1 MAGLEDLGAI
11 QAAVQAICPLYNGG
25 LLGAFMYVWDFF
37 PFMVT
42 AVAFFVSLYNNEI
55 YFFIASLFL
64 TSDMVLNMVL
74 RLIFQEPGPFVGCGA
89 KYQNPSYSSEHST
102 FFVVI
107 LITFIM
113 MWRSRLSG
121 VRLFLLNIFYVI
133 VLTARIYIGTNT
145 NFQLMMGG
153 VTGTL
158 YGVLIQL
165 YIYYLLYP
173 RFDQIL
179 SLAFVQWLGMENRVY
194 KDQYLED
201 ERTALGTVMNNVPS
215 VPTAMTPVRI
225 RAPLTKYLW
234 AVFVEL
240 LIVTYQLFIL
250 FDTTVVSTQNR
261 LPFAFWAALVPSLT
275 LVFTVVAIIALRDNI
290 LIAWYRAWPKPQ
302 QVEHYERVYRE
313 ELPAVELLRIYQI
326 YVLTAQWLYTLV
338 VFIPA
343 AVVYQ
348 NDMVRLRMYLL
359 IPFIMLLVAHIVFAY
374 STRAIIVTPSGTT
387 VASMPKR
394 LYPAIALQAT
404 DQQRAMHGGSDDKI
418 N

>member
-11 QAAVQAICPLYNGG
+11 QAAVQTLCPLYTGG

-37 PFMVT
+37 PFMLT

-55 YFFIASLFL
+55 YFFVASLFL

-74 RLIFQEPGPFVGCGA
+74 RLIFQEPGPYAGCGA
-89 KYQNPSYSSEHST
+89 HYQNPSYSSEHST
-102 FFVVI
+102 FFVIMLV
-107 LITFIM
+107 TFIM

-121 VRLFLLNIFYVI
+121 LRLFLLNLFYAL

-165 YIYYLLYP
+165 YIYYILYP
-173 RFDQIL
+173 RFDQLL

-201 ERTALGTVMNNVPS
+201 ERTALGTVTNLVPS
-215 VPTAMTPVRI
+215 VPSLPTRVRK
-225 RAPLTKYLW
+225 PLAKYLW
-234 AVFVEL
+234 TVLAEALVVA
-240 LIVTYQLFIL
+240 YQLFIL
-250 FDTTVVSTQNR
+250 FDTTVVETQNQ
-261 LPFAFWAALVPSLT
+261 LPFAFWAAFVPSLT
-275 LVFTVVAIIALRDNI
+275 LVFSVIAVLSLQDNI
-290 LIAWYRAWPKPQ
+290 RIAWHRAWPNR
-302 QVEHYERVYRE
+302 VELERLERLHRE
-313 ELPAVELLRIYQI
+313 ELPAAELLRIYQI
-326 YVLTAQWLYTLV
+326 YILTAQWIYTLG

-343 AVVYQ
+343 AVVYRD
-348 NDMVRLRMYLL
+348 DMVRLRMYLL
-359 IPFIMLLVAHIVFAY
+359 IPFVVLLVAHIIFAY
-374 STRAIIVTPSGTT
+374 STRAMVRTITPET
-387 VASMPKR
+387 MPKKM
-394 LYPAIALQAT
+394 YPTMTTAAT
-404 DQQRAMHGGSDDKI
+404 TTTESKR